1 MKKKFIK
8 FLFIIPFYIS
18 ILCIVLLKKII
29 HIRFGEIETRAV
41 GHYSLPV
48 EIYLS
53 EKDKGINQTKH
64 KTYDFFIQNKYVAN
78 KFLLKKWKSKFI
90 VLPNFFI
97 VYWNF
102 FRRYKFGKEFL
113 IPYRHWSDY
122 SEKWPNVKH
131 QHRDI
136 HNVLPATKTHIT
148 FNDQEIKT
156 GEKFFNSNNITG
168 KIVIFFARDS
178 AYHQAKKNSE
188 DSEIRNSPIEDQTKA
203 ITSMTKKY
211 FCLRM
216 GSQPQNE
223 LKINDKNFLDYSFS
237 KYNNDFNDIY
247 ILSKALFV
255 VSTGSGFD
263 DMAMMLRKPV
273 VYVNATEQ
281 EYRIKPLFNHYIKL
295 FIPKKI
301 FSLDKKRFLTFSEI
315 FSIGCENLQT
325 SKDYKIRNLSLINNT
340 MDEIKDVVDEMDQR
354 LCGSWKDTRES
365 VDLQTK
371 YWEINSFKNMPEFQ
385 CKIGTKFLMNN
396 IDLLK

>member
-178 AYHQAKKNSE
+178 AYHQAKK
-188 DSEIRNSPIEDQTKA
+188 
-203 ITSMTKKY
+203 
-211 FCLRM
+211 
-216 GSQPQNE
+216 
-223 LKINDKNFLDYSFS
+223 
-237 KYNNDFNDIY
+237 
-247 ILSKALFV
+247 
-255 VSTGSGFD
+255 
-263 DMAMMLRKPV
+263 
-273 VYVNATEQ
+273 
-281 EYRIKPLFNHYIKL
+281 KL
-295 FIPKKI
+295 I
-301 FSLDKKRFLTFSEI
+301 
-315 FSIGCENLQT
+315 
-325 SKDYKIRNLSLINNT
+325 
-340 MDEIKDVVDEMDQR
+340 
-354 LCGSWKDTRES
+354 
-365 VDLQTK
+365 
-371 YWEINSFKNMPEFQ
+371 
-385 CKIGTKFLMNN
+385 
-396 IDLLK
+396 